1 MALSCTFK
9 ETDGWSKTGK
19 TYKRV
24 LMESILDEFTALI
37 IVVISKVIQS
47 TIHVVQ
53 FSNYV
58 VSKLKYCSAR
68 ALGDNRNKISLFTYF
83 F

>member
-1 MALSCTFK
+1 MMNSL
-9 ETDGWSKTGK
+9 
-19 TYKRV
+19 
-24 LMESILDEFTALI
+24 FTNY
-37 IVVISKVIQS
+37 VVISKVIQS
-47 TIHVVQ
+47 NIHVVQ

-68 ALGDNRNKISLFTYF
+68 ALGDNKNNVSLFTYF

>member
-1 MALSCTFK
+1 MNSL
-9 ETDGWSKTGK
+9 
-19 TYKRV
+19 
-24 LMESILDEFTALI
+24 FTNY
-37 IVVISKVIQS
+37 VVISNVIQS
-47 TIHVVQ
+47 TIHVVK

-68 ALGDNRNKISLFTYF
+68 ALGDNTNNVSLFTYF